1 MYGLIFAEL
10 KKYAE
15 KTFGEGTWPELLNA
29 AGIERRVFLNVNEY
43 PDEEAV
49 ALLKAAAERSQQSA
63 ADMQGDFGRF
73 IAADLV
79 QVYGPMLKPEW
90 NTLDLIV
97 NTEGMIHELIR
108 RKNPEAKPPT
118 LGCSREST
126 DEVLISYSSPRRMC
140 SFAKGLVHGVAEHY
154 GERVT
159 VTESSCME
167 RGDPTCSIWVKLE
180 ASSAR

>member
-15 KTFGEGTWPELLNA
+15 DRFGEGTWPELLYA
-29 AGIERRVFLNVNEY
+29 AGVERQVFLNVKEY

-49 ALLKAAAERSQQSA
+49 ALLTAAAGRAEQPA
-63 ADMQGDFGRF
+63 AELQEDFGRF
-73 IAADLV
+73 ITADLM
-79 QVYGPMLKPEW
+79 QVYGPMIKPEW
-90 NTLDLIV
+90 NTLDLIE
-97 NTEGMIHELIR
+97 NTEDMIHELIR

-118 LGCSREST
+118 LGCSRGSA

-140 SFAKGLVHGVAEHY
+140 GFAKGLVHGVAQHY
-154 GERVT
+154 GDRIN

-167 RGDPTCSIWVKLE
+167 RGDPTCSICVRLE
-180 ASSAR
+180 AGST